1 MNGRRIATIL
11 IPLVVLALLACETT
25 TMTLAPEGASAD
37 LTTPSS
43 QLPEQS
49 AYAAAQ
55 ATLAYG
61 QSEMIELSHQATVV
75 SLNMAQAANVAAQS
89 TRDHHQRQLMELSI
103 QSTMVSQNMAQAAA
117 TQEFIVEQT
126 RTAWNATATAESSA
140 ATATAESSAATATY
154 SAYVLNAT
162 QTAQAQAAM
171 DIHATQTAQA
181 NATQTAYPLTAT
193 PWAAI
198 QADIARTRDEAARR
212 AIWGEFVVTPVK
224 FILSTLIVLL
234 LIVGGVLAYQ
244 RLMPVLELR
253 LRTIAHGDGNG
264 GPLLLLDGRIVDSNH
279 RLTQQGL
286 RLLNPRQLPGDNAVQ
301 VEIIDPSEPSVI
313 NWITEAEQKLRSA
326 GGIQL

>member
-1 MNGRRIATIL
+1 
-11 IPLVVLALLACETT
+11 
-25 TMTLAPEGASAD
+25 
-37 LTTPSS
+37 
-43 QLPEQS
+43 
-49 AYAAAQ
+49 
-55 ATLAYG
+55 
-61 QSEMIELSHQATVV
+61 
-75 SLNMAQAANVAAQS
+75 
-89 TRDHHQRQLMELSI
+89 
-103 QSTMVSQNMAQAAA
+103 
-117 TQEFIVEQT
+117 
-126 RTAWNATATAESSA
+126 
-140 ATATAESSAATATY
+140 
-154 SAYVLNAT
+154 
-162 QTAQAQAAM
+162 
-171 DIHATQTAQA
+171 
-181 NATQTAYPLTAT
+181 
-193 PWAAI
+193 
-198 QADIARTRDEAARR
+198 
-212 AIWGEFVVTPVK
+212 VK